1 MPRFS
6 GPQRKGAAADARAIR
21 RAEAEARN
29 ANTPTERTR
38 AHRREKAERAARRS
52 KES

>member
-1 MPRFS
+1 MPRFT

-29 ANTPTERTR
+29 ANTLTERTR
-38 AHRREKAERAARRS
+38 AYRLEKAARAERRS
-52 KES
+52 KEN